1 MLTYQGVWVIRT
13 DLDHLHAIVLKHYDV
28 PSIWTA
34 TTRKGTSEL
43 AFPMVPKEPRAV
55 AIQFAL
61 AHGWVPVQTC
71 GPEDPA
77 DLLVG
82 ALRMAHSFLG
92 QRDHTG
98 SLAELYLALCEDSLR
113 PEQHKELV
121 RYATDILVDGTESN
135 RLSGPSEVHKLAL
148 AALQLLFS

>member
-43 AFPMVPKEPRAV
+43 AFPLVPKEPRAV
-55 AIQFAL
+55 ALQFAL
-61 AHGWVPVQTC
+61 AHGLVPMQTF
-71 GPEDPA
+71 GPEDPSNQ
-77 DLLVG
+77 LVE
-82 ALRMAHSFLG
+82 ALRLAHSYLG
-92 QRDHTG
+92 QRDHVG

-121 RYATDILVDGTESN
+121 RYATDILIAGVGAGQ
-135 RLSGPSEVHKLAL
+135 LSGPSKELAL